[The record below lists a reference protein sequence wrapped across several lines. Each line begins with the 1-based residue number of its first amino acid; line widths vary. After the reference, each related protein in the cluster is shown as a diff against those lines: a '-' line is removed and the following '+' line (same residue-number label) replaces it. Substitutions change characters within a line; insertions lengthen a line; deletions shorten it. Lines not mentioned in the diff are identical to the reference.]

1 MVQGTTP
8 THRFYL
14 PFSTD
19 TLKEVMVIYAQ
30 NNEEIFH
37 KDTAECTVSENQISL
52 KLTQEET
59 FLFKPSVNV
68 QIQVRVLKTDGEAY
82 VSQIMHVSVAKCLN
96 SEVMS

>member
-8 THRFYL
+8 THIFTL
-14 PFSTD
+14 PFSAD

-30 NNEEIFH
+30 NNEELFH
-37 KDTAECTVSENQISL
+37 KDTAECTINQNQLSL
-52 KLTQEET
+52 KLTQKET
-59 FLFKPSVNV
+59 FLFDPAFNV

-82 VSQIMHVSVAKCLN
+82 VSQIMHASVARCLN